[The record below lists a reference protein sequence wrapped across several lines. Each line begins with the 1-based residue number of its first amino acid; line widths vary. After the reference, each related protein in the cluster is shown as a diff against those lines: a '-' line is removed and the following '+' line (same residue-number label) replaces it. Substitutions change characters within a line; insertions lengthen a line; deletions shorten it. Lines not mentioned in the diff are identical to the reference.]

1 MRQINLLLMPE
12 DIQLCEK
19 TKVKPVVMKPSEMGK
34 TPKEEETP
42 TPVEPTEPIDE
53 PVEPTE
59 PVDPTEPTPDIP
71 PVENPEEGGETG
83 EEPTE

>member
-19 TKVKPVVMKPSEMGK
+19 TKVKPVVVKPSEMGK
-34 TPKEEETP
+34 TPKEETP

-53 PVEPTE
+53 PTPNE
-59 PVDPTEPTPDIP
+59 PV
-71 PVENPEEGGETG
+71 VENPEESEQTG
-83 EEPTE
+83 K

>member
-42 TPVEPTEPIDE
+42 S
-53 PVEPTE
+53 
-59 PVDPTEPTPDIP
+59 
-71 PVENPEEGGETG
+71 ENKPSTNE
-83 EEPTE
+83 